1 MIISDLNYLEN
12 TSEEIIGGGNGKVIV
27 IVIKPKPTPKYTNFA
42 QAIADASATGGVN
55 NSAFTQTNATTTK
68 NSATASSI
76 SQASTKSS

>member
-12 TSEEIIGGGNGKVIV
+12 TSEEIIGGGNSKPVI
-27 IVIKPKPTPKYTNFA
+27 IIIKPKPVVKYTNFA

-68 NSATASSI
+68 NSATASSV
-76 SQASTKSS
+76 SQASTSYK